1 KVYLENLPSGEMV
14 EVVKEEL
21 NVKEVCLGGELSLDL
36 ELTPELKKEGLMRE
50 VVRVIQSARKKADLN
65 VDDRIK
71 LNLSSDSDI
80 LNDVVAEF
88 KDVIAEEVL
97 STVWS
102 DEALS
107 YSETVKIEGEEL
119 SLSLEKA

>member
-1 KVYLENLPSGEMV
+1 
-14 EVVKEEL
+14 
-21 NVKEVCLGGELSLDL
+21 
-36 ELTPELKKEGLMRE
+36 MRE
-50 VVRVIQSARKKADLN
+50 VVRVIQSARKKAELN

-107 YSETVKIEGEEL
+107 YSESVKIEGEEL